1 MGGISRSFEEVA
13 VPDQGQFVASIST
26 TAPTKRPM
34 MPDLMK
40 PRIATKPVPVR
51 IDWSRERLWAL
62 R

>member
-1 MGGISRSFEEVA
+1 
-13 VPDQGQFVASIST
+13 
-26 TAPTKRPM
+26 
-34 MPDLMK
+34 MPDLME